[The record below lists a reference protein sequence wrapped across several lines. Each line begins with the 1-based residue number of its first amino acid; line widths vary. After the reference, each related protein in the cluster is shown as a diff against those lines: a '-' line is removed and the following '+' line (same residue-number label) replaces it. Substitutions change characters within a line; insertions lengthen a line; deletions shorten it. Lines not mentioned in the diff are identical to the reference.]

1 MNTSKFKA
9 TEQKQ
14 IRKQR
19 TRRRLKQKS
28 DRLRLSVFKSANH
41 IYAQVIDDKL
51 QATLISSSTLLKEFK
66 ASVPPLTGIA
76 AAKWVGKDI
85 ALKASQAG
93 IKQVVFDKGSFLFHG
108 RIKALAE
115 SARENGLDF

>member
-1 MNTSKFKA
+1 MNTSKNKA
-9 TEQKQ
+9 KEQKQ
-14 IRKQR
+14 IRQQR

-41 IYAQVIDDKL
+41 IYAQVIDDKE
-51 QATLISSSTLLKEFK
+51 QKTLISSSTLLKDFK
-66 ASVPPLTGIA
+66 VLEPKLTGIE

-85 ALKASQAG
+85 AKKANDAG
-93 IKQVVFDKGSFLFHG
+93 IKQVVFDKGSFLYHG
-108 RIKALAE
+108 RIKALAD